1 MAILPSVQGLAA
13 YAGFLETL
21 MTRLFESRMRRYGAA
36 LPRPEKKPKPKF
48 KPAGR
53 RIAARHAP
61 ACQA

>member
-21 MTRLFESRMRRYGAA
+21 MRRYGAA
-36 LPRPEKKPKPKF
+36 LPRPEKKPKPRL

-53 RIAARHAP
+53 KIAAKRAP